1 MTKFDDLTKRRDR
14 LNQEIEKTEAAIQ
27 NSQLLLKK
35 KQQALQAVNSE
46 IITAMLVDKGMTITD
61 LEKLLG
67 NVFSVPINT
76 EAEGVANEPVK

>member
-1 MTKFDDLTKRRDR
+1 MTKFDDLTKRRER

-67 NVFSVPINT
+67 NVFSMPLTT